1 MFTWLLRIPNTSI
14 YMSFT
19 AAQDHNKAV
28 GRDTTL
34 SMPSSTRREDPAAT
48 MRRCSRCFAFACR
61 SFGFD
66 FACREVYCLKVV
78 ELVSLLLVINYV
90 VDLMMCVI
98 LVLCMI
104 YSYIICLFWML
115 AIWGDRQNRQ

>member
-1 MFTWLLRIPNTSI
+1 
-14 YMSFT
+14 MSFR

-34 SMPSSTRREDPAAT
+34 SVPSSTRWEDLAA
-48 MRRCSRCFAFACR
+48 MMQCRSRCFALACCSFA
-61 SFGFD
+61 FGFTCHD
-66 FACREVYCLKVV
+66 IYYLKVV
-78 ELVSLLLVINYV
+78 ELVLLLLVVNYV

-104 YSYIICLFWML
+104 YSCIVFLFWRL
-115 AIWGDRQNRQ
+115 LILGGSQTRK